1 MEGRKQGTGK
11 EGRALSKSS
20 LEEYER
26 NQRQNFV
33 DPWPWRETKPW
44 KKRWDFICK
53 NPLTGYMELLWRG
66 IQRARIIAFFLCKSL
81 QKKTEGWIFN
91 LLVPAELSSC
101 CWTNVF
107 LH

>member
-33 DPWPWRETKPW
+33 DP
-44 KKRWDFICK
+44 
-53 NPLTGYMELLWRG
+53 
-66 IQRARIIAFFLCKSL
+66 
-81 QKKTEGWIFN
+81 
-91 LLVPAELSSC
+91 
-101 CWTNVF
+101 
-107 LH
+107 